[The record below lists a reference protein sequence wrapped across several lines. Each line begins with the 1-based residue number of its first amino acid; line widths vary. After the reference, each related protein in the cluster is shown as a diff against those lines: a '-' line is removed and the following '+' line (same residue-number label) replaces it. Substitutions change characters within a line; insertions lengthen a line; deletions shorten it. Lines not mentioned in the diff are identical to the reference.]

1 MHLEKKMIKAYAAM
15 KKGSDLELFEYEPE
29 DLKSNQVNIQVESCG
44 ICHSDISAIDGSW
57 GKSMYPMVAG
67 HEVIGKIIGIGA
79 DVSLHK
85 IGDRVGLGWH
95 SGYCHNCEHCDAGD
109 HNFCSA
115 TKKTV
120 FSQYGGFAE
129 QVTADEVSVITI
141 PNGLNH
147 QDAGPL
153 LCGGITVFTP
163 IVEFNINK
171 NHKVGI
177 IGIGGLGHLALKFYK
192 ALGCH
197 VTAFTNS
204 EDKEDLIIKLGA
216 DEIISSTDKSR
227 IKPLGAKFDLI
238 ISTVNVKL
246 DWNLFLSII
255 KPRGRLHFVGAVLA
269 PIETSVFS
277 LMSGRKSISG
287 SPVGSP
293 VNIKKM
299 LDFCSEHKI
308 SPIVEYFKFGQIN
321 DALTKV
327 RNNKVRFRAVLTW

>member
-1 MHLEKKMIKAYAAM
+1 MIKAYAAM
-15 KKGSDLELFEYEPE
+15 SKGGSLELFEYEAAP
-29 DLKSNQVNIQVESCG
+29 LNSNEVNIKVESCG

-57 GKSMYPMVAG
+57 GKSKYPMVAG
-67 HEVIGKIIGIGA
+67 HEVVGVVVGVGSN
-79 DVSLHK
+79 VSLHK

-95 SGYCHNCEHCDAGD
+95 SGYCNNCEQCNAGD
-109 HNFCSA
+109 HNFCSS

-120 FSQYGGFAE
+120 FSQHGGFAE
-129 QVTADEVSVITI
+129 QVTADEVSVIPI
-141 PNGLNH
+141 PSGLNH
-147 QDAGPL
+147 ADAGPL

-171 NHKVGI
+171 NHSVGI
-177 IGIGGLGHLALKFYK
+177 IGIGGLGHLAIKFYK

-204 EDKEDLIIKLGA
+204 EDKNTLLQTFGV
-216 DEIISSTDKSR
+216 DEIISSTNKSQ
-227 IKPLGAKFDLI
+227 IKVLGPKFDLI

-277 LMSGRKSISG
+277 LMGGRKSISG

-299 LDFCSEHKI
+299 LNFCSKHKI
-308 SPIVEYFKFGQIN
+308 SPLVEHFNFDQIN
-321 DALTKV
+321 DAITKV
-327 RNNKVRFRAVLTW
+327 RKNKVRFRAVLNW

>member
-1 MHLEKKMIKAYAAM
+1 MIKAYAAM
-15 KKGSDLELFEYEPE
+15 EAGENLEVFNYEAEP
-29 DLKSNQVNIQVESCG
+29 LKEKEVQIKVESCG
-44 ICHSDISAIDGSW
+44 ICHSDISAIDNSW
-57 GKSMYPMVAG
+57 GASKYPMVAG
-67 HEVIGKIIGIGA
+67 HEVIGEIIGVGSN
-79 DVSLHK
+79 VSLHK
-85 IGDRVGLGWH
+85 IGNRVGLGWH
-95 SGYCHNCEHCDAGD
+95 SGYCHDCEHCDAGD
-109 HNFCSA
+109 HNFCSS
-115 TKKTV
+115 TNKTV
-120 FSQYGGFAE
+120 FSQHGGFAE
-129 QVTADEVSVITI
+129 QVTADEVSVIPI

-147 QDAGPL
+147 EDAGPL

-171 NHKVGI
+171 DHKVGI

-204 EDKEDLIIKLGA
+204 KDKNNLLKSLGA
-216 DEIISSTDKSR
+216 DEIVSSTDQSTIKS
-227 IKPLGAKFDLI
+227 LGSQFDLI

-246 DWNLFLSII
+246 DWNLYLSTI

-293 VNIKKM
+293 INIKKM
-299 LDFCSEHKI
+299 LDFCSKHKI
-308 SPIVEYFKFGQIN
+308 SPMVEHFKFDQIN
-321 DALTKV
+321 DAIKKL
-327 RNNKVRFRAVLTW
+327 RDNKVRFRAVLTW

>member
-1 MHLEKKMIKAYAAM
+1 MIKAYAAM
-15 KKGSDLELFEYEPE
+15 EAGKNLEVFDYEAEP
-29 DLKSNQVNIQVESCG
+29 LKEKEVQIKVESCG
-44 ICHSDISAIDGSW
+44 ICHSDISAIDNSW
-57 GKSMYPMVAG
+57 GASKYPMVAG
-67 HEVIGKIIGIGA
+67 HEVIGEIIGVGSN
-79 DVSLHK
+79 VSLHK
-85 IGDRVGLGWH
+85 IGNRVGLGWH
-95 SGYCHNCEHCDAGD
+95 SGYCHDCEHCDAGD
-109 HNFCSA
+109 HNFCSS
-115 TKKTV
+115 TNKTV
-120 FSQYGGFAE
+120 FSQHGGFAE
-129 QVTADEVSVITI
+129 QVTADEVSVIPI

-147 QDAGPL
+147 EDAGPL

-171 NHKVGI
+171 DHKVGI

-204 EDKEDLIIKLGA
+204 EDKNNLLKSLGA
-216 DEIISSTDKSR
+216 DEIVSSTDQSTIKS
-227 IKPLGAKFDLI
+227 LGSQFDLI

-246 DWNLFLSII
+246 DWNLYLSTI

-293 VNIKKM
+293 INIKKM
-299 LDFCSEHKI
+299 LDFCSKHKI
-308 SPIVEYFKFGQIN
+308 SPMVEHFKFDQIN
-321 DALTKV
+321 DAIRKL
-327 RNNKVRFRAVLTW
+327 RNNELRFRAVLTW

>member
-1 MHLEKKMIKAYAAM
+1 MIKAYAAM
-15 KKGSDLELFEYEPE
+15 SKGSSLELYEYEAEP
-29 DLKSNQVNIQVESCG
+29 LKPNEVNIKVESCG

-57 GKSMYPMVAG
+57 GISKYPMVAG
-67 HEVIGKIIGIGA
+67 HEVIGEIIGTGSN
-79 DVSLHK
+79 VSLHK

-95 SGYCHNCEHCDAGD
+95 SGYCNDCVQCDAGD
-109 HNFCSA
+109 HNFCSS

-120 FSQYGGFAE
+120 FSQHGGFAE
-129 QVTADEVSVITI
+129 QVTADQVSVIPI
-141 PNGLNH
+141 PTGLKH
-147 QDAGPL
+147 EDAGPL

-204 EDKEDLIIKLGA
+204 DDKDNLLKSLGA
-216 DEIISSTDKSR
+216 DKIVSSTDKSK
-227 IKPLGAKFDLI
+227 IKNLGGQFDLI

-246 DWNLFLSII
+246 DWNLFLSTI

-293 VNIKKM
+293 NNIRKM
-299 LDFCSEHKI
+299 LDFCAQHNILPMTEH
-308 SPIVEYFKFGQIN
+308 FKFSEIN
-321 DALTKV
+321 SAIEKL
-327 RNNKVRFRAVLTW
+327 RNNRIRFRAVLSW

>member
-1 MHLEKKMIKAYAAM
+1 MIKAYAAM
-15 KKGSDLELFEYEPE
+15 SKGSSLELYEYEAEP
-29 DLKSNQVNIQVESCG
+29 LKPNEVNIKVESCG

-57 GKSMYPMVAG
+57 GISKYPMVAG
-67 HEVIGKIIGIGA
+67 HEVIGEIIGTGS

-95 SGYCHNCEHCDAGD
+95 SGYCNNCVQCDAGD
-109 HNFCSA
+109 HNFCSS

-120 FSQYGGFAE
+120 FSQHGGFAE
-129 QVTADEVSVITI
+129 QVTADQVSVISI
-141 PNGLNH
+141 PTGVKH
-147 QDAGPL
+147 EDAGPL

-204 EDKEDLIIKLGA
+204 NDKDNLLKSLGA
-216 DEIISSTDKSR
+216 DEIVSSTDKSK
-227 IKPLGAKFDLI
+227 IKNLGGQFDLI

-246 DWNLFLSII
+246 DWNLFLSTI

-293 VNIKKM
+293 NNIRKM
-299 LDFCSEHKI
+299 LDFCAQHNI
-308 SPIVEYFKFGQIN
+308 SPMTEHFKFSEIN
-321 DALTKV
+321 SAIEKL
-327 RNNKVRFRAVLTW
+327 RNNRIRFRAVLSW

>member
-1 MHLEKKMIKAYAAM
+1 MIKAYAAM
-15 KKGSDLELFEYEPE
+15 SKGSSLELYEYEAEP
-29 DLKSNQVNIQVESCG
+29 LKPNEVNIKVESCG

-57 GKSMYPMVAG
+57 GISKYPMVAG
-67 HEVIGKIIGIGA
+67 HEVIGEIIGTGS

-95 SGYCHNCEHCDAGD
+95 SGYCNDCVQCDAGD
-109 HNFCSA
+109 HNFCSS

-120 FSQYGGFAE
+120 FSQHGGFAE
-129 QVTADEVSVITI
+129 QVTADQVSVISI
-141 PNGLNH
+141 PTGVKH
-147 QDAGPL
+147 EDAGPL

-204 EDKEDLIIKLGA
+204 DDKDNLLKSLGA
-216 DEIISSTDKSR
+216 DEIVSSTDKSK
-227 IKPLGAKFDLI
+227 IKNLGGQFDLI

-246 DWNLFLSII
+246 DWNLFLSTI

-293 VNIKKM
+293 NNIRKM
-299 LDFCSEHKI
+299 LDFCAQHNI
-308 SPIVEYFKFGQIN
+308 SPMTEHFKFSEIN
-321 DALTKV
+321 SAIEKL
-327 RNNKVRFRAVLTW
+327 RNNRIRFRAVLSW

>member
-1 MHLEKKMIKAYAAM
+1 MIKAYAAM
-15 KKGSDLELFEYEPE
+15 SKGSSLELYEYEAEP
-29 DLKSNQVNIQVESCG
+29 LKPNEVNIKVESCG

-57 GKSMYPMVAG
+57 GISKYPMVAG
-67 HEVIGKIIGIGA
+67 HEVIGEIIGTGS

-95 SGYCHNCEHCDAGD
+95 SGYCNDCVQCDAGD
-109 HNFCSA
+109 HNFCSS

-120 FSQYGGFAE
+120 FSQHGGFAE
-129 QVTADEVSVITI
+129 QVTADQVSVISI
-141 PNGLNH
+141 PTGVKH
-147 QDAGPL
+147 EDAGPL

-204 EDKEDLIIKLGA
+204 DDKDNLLKSLGA
-216 DEIISSTDKSR
+216 DEIVSSIDKSK
-227 IKPLGAKFDLI
+227 IKNLGGQFDLI

-246 DWNLFLSII
+246 DWNLFLSTI

-293 VNIKKM
+293 NNIRKM
-299 LDFCSEHKI
+299 LDFCAQHNI
-308 SPIVEYFKFGQIN
+308 SPMTEHFKFSEIN
-321 DALTKV
+321 SAIEKL
-327 RNNKVRFRAVLTW
+327 RNNRIRFRAVLSW

>member
-1 MHLEKKMIKAYAAM
+1 MIKAYAAM
-15 KKGSDLELFEYEPE
+15 SKGSSLELYEYEAEP
-29 DLKSNQVNIQVESCG
+29 LKPNEVNIKVESCG

-57 GKSMYPMVAG
+57 GISKYPMVAG
-67 HEVIGKIIGIGA
+67 HEVIGEIIGTGS

-95 SGYCHNCEHCDAGD
+95 SGYCNDCVQCDAGD
-109 HNFCSA
+109 HNFCSS

-120 FSQYGGFAE
+120 FSQHGGFAE
-129 QVTADEVSVITI
+129 QVTADQVSVISI
-141 PNGLNH
+141 PTGVKH
-147 QDAGPL
+147 EDAGPL

-204 EDKEDLIIKLGA
+204 NDKDNLLESLGA
-216 DEIISSTDKSR
+216 DVIVSSTDKSK
-227 IKPLGAKFDLI
+227 IKNLGGQFDLI

-246 DWNLFLSII
+246 DWNLFLSTIT
-255 KPRGRLHFVGAVLA
+255 PRGRLHFVGAVLA

-293 VNIKKM
+293 NNIRKM
-299 LDFCSEHKI
+299 LDFCAQHNI
-308 SPIVEYFKFGQIN
+308 SPMTEHFKFSEIN
-321 DALTKV
+321 SAIEKL
-327 RNNKVRFRAVLTW
+327 RNNRIRFRAVLSW

>member
-1 MHLEKKMIKAYAAM
+1 MIKAYAAM
-15 KKGSDLELFEYEPE
+15 EAGKNLEVFDYEAEP
-29 DLKSNQVNIQVESCG
+29 LKEKEVQIKVESCG
-44 ICHSDISAIDGSW
+44 ICHSDISAIDNSW
-57 GKSMYPMVAG
+57 GASKYPMVAG
-67 HEVIGKIIGIGA
+67 HEVIGEIIGVGSN
-79 DVSLHK
+79 VSLHK
-85 IGDRVGLGWH
+85 IGNRVGLGWH
-95 SGYCHNCEHCDAGD
+95 SGYCHDCEHCDAGD
-109 HNFCSA
+109 HNFCSS
-115 TKKTV
+115 TNKTV
-120 FSQYGGFAE
+120 FSQHGGFAE
-129 QVTADEVSVITI
+129 QVTADEVSVIPI

-147 QDAGPL
+147 EDAGPL

-171 NHKVGI
+171 DHKVGI

-204 EDKEDLIIKLGA
+204 KDKNNLLKSLGT
-216 DEIISSTDKSR
+216 DEIVSSTDQSTIKS
-227 IKPLGAKFDLI
+227 LGSQFDLI

-246 DWNLFLSII
+246 DWNLYLSTI

-293 VNIKKM
+293 INIKKM
-299 LDFCSEHKI
+299 LDFCSKHKI
-308 SPIVEYFKFGQIN
+308 SPMVEHFKFDQIN
-321 DALTKV
+321 DAIKKL
-327 RNNKVRFRAVLTW
+327 RDNKVRFRAVLTW

>member
-1 MHLEKKMIKAYAAM
+1 MIKAYAAM
-15 KKGSDLELFEYEPE
+15 EAGKNLEVFDYEAEP
-29 DLKSNQVNIQVESCG
+29 LKEKEVQIKVESCG
-44 ICHSDISAIDGSW
+44 ICHSDISAIDNSW
-57 GKSMYPMVAG
+57 GASKYPMVAG
-67 HEVIGKIIGIGA
+67 HEVIGEIIGVGSN
-79 DVSLHK
+79 VSLHK
-85 IGDRVGLGWH
+85 IGNRVGLGWH
-95 SGYCHNCEHCDAGD
+95 SGYCHDCEHCDAGD
-109 HNFCSA
+109 HNFCSS
-115 TKKTV
+115 TNKTV
-120 FSQYGGFAE
+120 FSQHGGFAE
-129 QVTADEVSVITI
+129 QVTADEVSVIPI

-147 QDAGPL
+147 EDAGPL

-171 NHKVGI
+171 DHKVGI

-204 EDKEDLIIKLGA
+204 EDKNNLLKSLGT
-216 DEIISSTDKSR
+216 DEIVSSTDQSTIKS
-227 IKPLGAKFDLI
+227 LGSQFDLI

-246 DWNLFLSII
+246 DWNLYLSTI

-293 VNIKKM
+293 INIKKM
-299 LDFCSEHKI
+299 LNFCSKHKI
-308 SPIVEYFKFGQIN
+308 SPMVEHFKFDQIN
-321 DALTKV
+321 DAIKKL
-327 RNNKVRFRAVLTW
+327 RDNKVRFRAVLTW

>member
-1 MHLEKKMIKAYAAM
+1 M
-15 KKGSDLELFEYEPE
+15 
-29 DLKSNQVNIQVESCG
+29 
-44 ICHSDISAIDGSW
+44 
-57 GKSMYPMVAG
+57 
-67 HEVIGKIIGIGA
+67 GA

-95 SGYCHNCEHCDAGD
+95 SGYCNDCEQCDAGD
-109 HNFCSA
+109 HNFCSS

-120 FSQYGGFAE
+120 FSQHGGFAE
-129 QVTADEVSVITI
+129 QVTADQVSVIPI
-141 PNGLNH
+141 PTVMKH
-147 QDAGPL
+147 EDAGPL

-171 NHKVGI
+171 NHKIGV

-204 EDKEDLIIKLGA
+204 NDKDNVLKSLGA
-216 DEIISSTDKSR
+216 DEIISSTDKSK
-227 IKPLGAKFDLI
+227 IKNLVSQFDLI

-246 DWNLFLSII
+246 DWNLFLSTI

-269 PIETSVFS
+269 PLETSVFS

-293 VNIKKM
+293 TNIRKM
-299 LDFCSEHKI
+299 LDFCAQHNIYPVTEH
-308 SPIVEYFKFGQIN
+308 FKFSEIN
-321 DALTKV
+321 SAIEKL
-327 RNNKVRFRAVLTW
+327 RNNKIRFRAVLSW

>member
-1 MHLEKKMIKAYAAM
+1 MIKAYAAM
-15 KKGSDLELFEYEPE
+15 EAGKNLEVFDYEAEP
-29 DLKSNQVNIQVESCG
+29 LKEKEVQIKVESCG
-44 ICHSDISAIDGSW
+44 ICHSDISAIDNSW
-57 GKSMYPMVAG
+57 GASKYPMVAG
-67 HEVIGKIIGIGA
+67 HEVIGEIISVGSN
-79 DVSLHK
+79 VSLHK
-85 IGDRVGLGWH
+85 IGNRVGLGWH
-95 SGYCHNCEHCDAGD
+95 SGYCHDCEHCDAGD
-109 HNFCSA
+109 HNFCSS
-115 TKKTV
+115 TNKTV
-120 FSQYGGFAE
+120 FSQHGGFAE
-129 QVTADEVSVITI
+129 QVTADEVSVIPI

-147 QDAGPL
+147 EDAGPL

-171 NHKVGI
+171 DHKVGI

-204 EDKEDLIIKLGA
+204 EDKNNLLKSLGA
-216 DEIISSTDKSR
+216 DEIVSSTDQSTIKS
-227 IKPLGAKFDLI
+227 LGSQFDLI

-246 DWNLFLSII
+246 DWNLYLSTI

-293 VNIKKM
+293 INIKKM
-299 LDFCSEHKI
+299 LDFCSKHKI
-308 SPIVEYFKFGQIN
+308 SPMVEHFKFDQIN
-321 DALTKV
+321 DAIKKL
-327 RNNKVRFRAVLTW
+327 RDNKVRFRAVLTW

>member
-1 MHLEKKMIKAYAAM
+1 MIKAYAAM
-15 KKGSDLELFEYEPE
+15 SKGSSLELYEYEAEP
-29 DLKSNQVNIQVESCG
+29 LKPNEVRIKVESCG

-57 GKSMYPMVAG
+57 GISKYPMVAG
-67 HEVIGKIIGIGA
+67 HEVIGEIIGTGSN
-79 DVSLHK
+79 VSLHK

-95 SGYCHNCEHCDAGD
+95 SGYCNDCVQCDAGD
-109 HNFCSA
+109 HNFCSS

-120 FSQYGGFAE
+120 FSQHGGFAE
-129 QVTADEVSVITI
+129 QVTADQVSVIPI
-141 PNGLNH
+141 PTGVKH
-147 QDAGPL
+147 EDAGPL

-204 EDKEDLIIKLGA
+204 DDKDNLLKSLGA
-216 DEIISSTDKSR
+216 DEIVSSTDKSK
-227 IKPLGAKFDLI
+227 IKNLGGQFDLI

-246 DWNLFLSII
+246 DWNLFLSTI

-293 VNIKKM
+293 NNIRKM
-299 LDFCSEHKI
+299 LDFCAQHNI
-308 SPIVEYFKFGQIN
+308 SPMTEHFKFSEIN
-321 DALTKV
+321 NAIEKL
-327 RNNKVRFRAVLTW
+327 RNNRIRFRAVLSW

>member
-1 MHLEKKMIKAYAAM
+1 MIKAYAAM
-15 KKGSDLELFEYEPE
+15 EAGKNLEVFDYEAEP
-29 DLKSNQVNIQVESCG
+29 LKEKEVQIKVESCG
-44 ICHSDISAIDGSW
+44 ICHSDISAIDNSW
-57 GKSMYPMVAG
+57 GASKYPMVAG
-67 HEVIGKIIGIGA
+67 HEVIGEIIDVGSN
-79 DVSLHK
+79 VSLHK
-85 IGDRVGLGWH
+85 IGNRVGLGWH
-95 SGYCHNCEHCDAGD
+95 SGYCHDCEHCDAGD
-109 HNFCSA
+109 HNFCSS
-115 TKKTV
+115 TNKTV
-120 FSQYGGFAE
+120 FSQHGGFAE
-129 QVTADEVSVITI
+129 QVTADEVSVIPI

-147 QDAGPL
+147 EDAGPL

-171 NHKVGI
+171 DHKVGI

-204 EDKEDLIIKLGA
+204 EDKNNLLKSLGT
-216 DEIISSTDKSR
+216 DEIVSSTDQSTIKS
-227 IKPLGAKFDLI
+227 LGSQFDLI

-246 DWNLFLSII
+246 DWNLYLSTI

-293 VNIKKM
+293 INIKKM
-299 LDFCSEHKI
+299 LDFCSKHKI
-308 SPIVEYFKFGQIN
+308 SPMVEHFKFDQIN
-321 DALTKV
+321 DAIKKL
-327 RNNKVRFRAVLTW
+327 RDNKVRFRAVLTW

>member
-1 MHLEKKMIKAYAAM
+1 MIKAYAAM
-15 KKGSDLELFEYEPE
+15 SKGSSLELYEYEAEP
-29 DLKSNQVNIQVESCG
+29 LKPNEVRIKVESCG

-57 GKSMYPMVAG
+57 GISKYPMVAG
-67 HEVIGKIIGIGA
+67 HEVIGEIIGTGSN
-79 DVSLHK
+79 VSLHK

-95 SGYCHNCEHCDAGD
+95 SGYCNDCVQCDAGD
-109 HNFCSA
+109 HNFCSS

-120 FSQYGGFAE
+120 FSQHGGFAE
-129 QVTADEVSVITI
+129 QVTADQVSVIPI
-141 PNGLNH
+141 PTGVKH
-147 QDAGPL
+147 EDAGPL

-204 EDKEDLIIKLGA
+204 NDKDNLLESLGA
-216 DEIISSTDKSR
+216 DVIVSSTDKSK
-227 IKPLGAKFDLI
+227 IKNLVGQFDLI

-246 DWNLFLSII
+246 DWNLFLSTI

-293 VNIKKM
+293 TNIKKM
-299 LDFCSEHKI
+299 LDFCSEHRI
-308 SPIVEYFKFGQIN
+308 SPMVEYFKFDQIN
-321 DALTKV
+321 DAIKKL
-327 RNNKVRFRAVLTW
+327 RNNEVRFRAVLTW

>member
-1 MHLEKKMIKAYAAM
+1 MIKAYAAM
-15 KKGSDLELFEYEPE
+15 EAGKNLEVFDYEAEP
-29 DLKSNQVNIQVESCG
+29 LKEKEVQIKVESCG
-44 ICHSDISAIDGSW
+44 ICHSDISAIDNSW
-57 GKSMYPMVAG
+57 GASKYPMVAG
-67 HEVIGKIIGIGA
+67 HEVIGEIIGVGSN
-79 DVSLHK
+79 VSLHK
-85 IGDRVGLGWH
+85 IGNRVGLGWH
-95 SGYCHNCEHCDAGD
+95 SGYCHDCEHCDAGD
-109 HNFCSA
+109 HNFCSS
-115 TKKTV
+115 TNKTV

-129 QVTADEVSVITI
+129 QVTADEVSVIPI

-147 QDAGPL
+147 EDAGPL

-171 NHKVGI
+171 DHKVGI

-204 EDKEDLIIKLGA
+204 EDKNNLLKSLGA
-216 DEIISSTDKSR
+216 DEIVSSTDQSTIKS
-227 IKPLGAKFDLI
+227 LGSQFDLI

-246 DWNLFLSII
+246 DWNLYLSTI

-293 VNIKKM
+293 INIKKM
-299 LDFCSEHKI
+299 LNFCSKHKI
-308 SPIVEYFKFGQIN
+308 SPMVEHFKFDQIN
-321 DALTKV
+321 DAIKKL
-327 RNNKVRFRAVLTW
+327 RDNKVRFRAVLTW

>member
-1 MHLEKKMIKAYAAM
+1 MIKAYAAM
-15 KKGSDLELFEYEPE
+15 SKGSSLELYEYEAEP
-29 DLKSNQVNIQVESCG
+29 LKPNEVNIKVESCG

-57 GKSMYPMVAG
+57 GISKYPMVAG
-67 HEVIGKIIGIGA
+67 HEVIGEIIGTGS

-95 SGYCHNCEHCDAGD
+95 SGYCNDCVQCDAGD
-109 HNFCSA
+109 HNFCSS

-120 FSQYGGFAE
+120 FSQHGGFAE
-129 QVTADEVSVITI
+129 QVTADQVSVISI
-141 PNGLNH
+141 PTGVKH
-147 QDAGPL
+147 EDAGPL

-204 EDKEDLIIKLGA
+204 NDKDNLLKSLGA
-216 DEIISSTDKSR
+216 DEIVSSIDKSK
-227 IKPLGAKFDLI
+227 IKNLGGQFDLI

-246 DWNLFLSII
+246 DWNLFLSTI

-293 VNIKKM
+293 NNIRKM
-299 LDFCSEHKI
+299 LDFCAQHNI
-308 SPIVEYFKFGQIN
+308 SPMTEHFKFSEIN
-321 DALTKV
+321 SAIEKL
-327 RNNKVRFRAVLTW
+327 RNNRIRFRAVLSW

>member
-1 MHLEKKMIKAYAAM
+1 MIKAYAAM
-15 KKGSDLELFEYEPE
+15 SKGGSLELFEYEAAP
-29 DLKSNQVNIQVESCG
+29 LNSNEVNIKVESCG

-57 GKSMYPMVAG
+57 GKSKYPMVAG
-67 HEVIGKIIGIGA
+67 HEVVGVVVGVGSN
-79 DVSLHK
+79 VSLHK

-95 SGYCHNCEHCDAGD
+95 SGYCNNCEQCNAGD
-109 HNFCSA
+109 HNFCSS

-120 FSQYGGFAE
+120 FSQHGGFAE
-129 QVTADEVSVITI
+129 QVTADEVSVIPI
-141 PNGLNH
+141 PSGLNH
-147 QDAGPL
+147 ADAGPL

-171 NHKVGI
+171 NHNVGI
-177 IGIGGLGHLALKFYK
+177 IGIGGLGHLAIKFYK

-204 EDKEDLIIKLGA
+204 EDKNTLLQTFGV
-216 DEIISSTDKSR
+216 DEIISSTNKSQ
-227 IKPLGAKFDLI
+227 IKVLGPKFDLI

-277 LMSGRKSISG
+277 LMGGRKSISG

-299 LDFCSEHKI
+299 LNFCSKHKI
-308 SPIVEYFKFGQIN
+308 SPLVEHFNFDQIN
-321 DALTKV
+321 DAITKV
-327 RNNKVRFRAVLTW
+327 RKNKVRFRAVLNW

>member
-1 MHLEKKMIKAYAAM
+1 MIKAYAAM
-15 KKGSDLELFEYEPE
+15 EAGKNLEVFDYEAEP
-29 DLKSNQVNIQVESCG
+29 LKEKEVQIKVESCG
-44 ICHSDISAIDGSW
+44 ICHSDISAIDNSW
-57 GKSMYPMVAG
+57 GASKYPMVAG
-67 HEVIGKIIGIGA
+67 HEVIGEIIGVGSN
-79 DVSLHK
+79 VSLHK
-85 IGDRVGLGWH
+85 IGNRVGLGWH
-95 SGYCHNCEHCDAGD
+95 SGYCHDCEHCDAGD
-109 HNFCSA
+109 HNFCSS
-115 TKKTV
+115 TNKTV

-129 QVTADEVSVITI
+129 QVTADEVSVIPI

-147 QDAGPL
+147 EDAGPL

-171 NHKVGI
+171 DHKVGI

-204 EDKEDLIIKLGA
+204 EDKNNLLKSLGA
-216 DEIISSTDKSR
+216 DEIVSSTDQSTIKS
-227 IKPLGAKFDLI
+227 LGSQFDLI

-246 DWNLFLSII
+246 DWNLYLSTI

-293 VNIKKM
+293 INIKKM
-299 LDFCSEHKI
+299 LDFCSKHKI
-308 SPIVEYFKFGQIN
+308 SPMVEHFKFDQIN
-321 DALTKV
+321 DAIKKLK
-327 RNNKVRFRAVLTW
+327 NNKIRFRAVLSW

>member
-1 MHLEKKMIKAYAAM
+1 MIKAYAAM
-15 KKGSDLELFEYEPE
+15 EAGENLEVFNYEAEP
-29 DLKSNQVNIQVESCG
+29 LKEKEVQIKVESCG
-44 ICHSDISAIDGSW
+44 ICHSDISAIDNSW
-57 GKSMYPMVAG
+57 GASKYPMVAG
-67 HEVIGKIIGIGA
+67 HEVIGEIIGVGSN
-79 DVSLHK
+79 VSLHK
-85 IGDRVGLGWH
+85 IGNRVGLGWH
-95 SGYCHNCEHCDAGD
+95 SGYCHDCEHCDAGD
-109 HNFCSA
+109 HNFCSS
-115 TKKTV
+115 TNKTV
-120 FSQYGGFAE
+120 FSQHGGFAE
-129 QVTADEVSVITI
+129 QVTADEVSVIPI

-147 QDAGPL
+147 EDAGPL

-171 NHKVGI
+171 DHKVGI

-204 EDKEDLIIKLGA
+204 EDKNNLLKSLGA
-216 DEIISSTDKSR
+216 DEIVSSTDQSTIKS
-227 IKPLGAKFDLI
+227 LGSQFDLI

-246 DWNLFLSII
+246 DWNLYLSTI

-293 VNIKKM
+293 INIKKM
-299 LDFCSEHKI
+299 LDFCSKHKI
-308 SPIVEYFKFGQIN
+308 SPMVEHFKFDQIN
-321 DALTKV
+321 DAIKKL
-327 RNNKVRFRAVLTW
+327 RDNKVRFRAVLTW

>member
-1 MHLEKKMIKAYAAM
+1 MIKAYAAM
-15 KKGSDLELFEYEPE
+15 SKGSSLELYEYEAEP
-29 DLKSNQVNIQVESCG
+29 LKPNEVNIKVESCG

-57 GKSMYPMVAG
+57 GISKYPMVAG
-67 HEVIGKIIGIGA
+67 HEVIGEIIGTGSN
-79 DVSLHK
+79 VSLHK

-95 SGYCHNCEHCDAGD
+95 SGYCNDCVQCDAGD
-109 HNFCSA
+109 HNFCSS

-120 FSQYGGFAE
+120 FSQHGGFAE
-129 QVTADEVSVITI
+129 QVTADQVSVISI
-141 PNGLNH
+141 PTGVKH
-147 QDAGPL
+147 EDAGPL

-204 EDKEDLIIKLGA
+204 DDKDNLLKSLGA
-216 DEIISSTDKSR
+216 DKIVSSTDKSK
-227 IKPLGAKFDLI
+227 IKNLGGQFDLI

-246 DWNLFLSII
+246 DWNLFLSTI

-293 VNIKKM
+293 NNIRKM
-299 LDFCSEHKI
+299 LDFCAQHNI
-308 SPIVEYFKFGQIN
+308 SPMTDHFKFSEIN
-321 DALTKV
+321 SAIEKL
-327 RNNKVRFRAVLTW
+327 RNNRIRFRAVLSW

>member
-1 MHLEKKMIKAYAAM
+1 MIKAYAAM
-15 KKGSDLELFEYEPE
+15 SKGSSLELYEYEAEP
-29 DLKSNQVNIQVESCG
+29 LKPNEVRIKVESCG

-57 GKSMYPMVAG
+57 GISKYPMVAG
-67 HEVIGKIIGIGA
+67 HEVIGEIIGTGSN
-79 DVSLHK
+79 VSLHK

-95 SGYCHNCEHCDAGD
+95 SGYCNDCVQCDAGD
-109 HNFCSA
+109 HNFCSS

-120 FSQYGGFAE
+120 FSQHGGFAE
-129 QVTADEVSVITI
+129 QVTADQVSVIPI
-141 PNGLNH
+141 PTGVKH
-147 QDAGPL
+147 EDAGPL

-204 EDKEDLIIKLGA
+204 DDKDNLLKSLGA
-216 DEIISSTDKSR
+216 DEIVSSTDKSK
-227 IKPLGAKFDLI
+227 IKNLVGQFDLI

-246 DWNLFLSII
+246 DWNLFLSTI

-293 VNIKKM
+293 NNIRKM
-299 LDFCSEHKI
+299 LDFCAQHNI
-308 SPIVEYFKFGQIN
+308 SPMTDHFKFSEIN
-321 DALTKV
+321 SAIEKL
-327 RNNKVRFRAVLTW
+327 RNNRIRFRAVLSW